1 MSPDTIR
8 VLYVGILFYIYRVSQ
23 KIGIND
29 LVWFDYDLV
38 DSDCV
43 MVLKRT
49 QGTATNRHLIQA
61 WSGSGQTLGYCFAY
75 DAERSEQHGTTL
87 HYNTTLSA
95 GTKWM
100 VLVSHDF

>member
-1 MSPDTIR
+1 MRS
-8 VLYVGILFYIYRVSQ
+8 YFHFIYYPGYPPQ

-43 MVLKRT
+43 MVLKQT
-49 QGTATNRHLIQA
+49 QGTATNRHPIQA

-87 HYNTTLSA
+87 HYNTTLST